1 MILAPSIV
9 KRYIVNNS
17 EELIGRK
24 TEISSLKYNY
34 FTSVIKVYDFKLFEK
49 NDTEVFASLDTLILN
64 LEPLKLISSTL
75 EIEQLYLKGFMAKA
89 IMKHSEFN
97 FDDLVALANDKEQD
111 TTVRIDSD
119 PFKYNVSNIEIK
131 DSKFVFDDQNVN
143 KETSIDNIAFT
154 IPNISWNQE
163 EKSNADIQFN
173 FENGGYF
180 ESAVKINPV
189 NGEFNTSIT
198 LLNIALNPFYDY
210 VAQYAEISDFNGS
223 LNADISIN
231 GNTNDVL
238 KSIVSGN
245 IDIQEFQMK
254 DTDNKKFLGAD
265 QISTDIKIID
275 YFNQNYELKSL
286 HIENSYAYFELDSI
300 SNNFFK
306 IFKVDESV
314 ATDVA
319 TDSLE
324 QQTEKSIQ
332 YSINELRLTDGVLD
346 YTDNLIGEPFSY
358 NLSAI
363 EIDSDSI
370 TSTSNWIDV
379 YATML
384 LNKRGTLKSDI
395 GIDPN
400 NLLNSTLDFDIQ
412 NFLLEDLNIYTNYY
426 TGHRILKG
434 DMYYFSKSKLTNGEI
449 DSQNKL
455 IVKNASL
462 ENSKGGLYDLPL
474 KFAFFLLTD
483 KNGDVELD
491 IPVRGDLKDPSTDIG
506 PIIWKTFKNVI
517 GKTVAAPVNFLVGL
531 VGGDPKELEEINF
544 TYGDTILSQKHK
556 RQLSKLIA
564 LEKRKDSLKITMTY
578 YVDSLLFKEAL
589 AKESIGNTY
598 SQETGKDY
606 LKNDSDFNTY
616 VLNKVDND
624 SLNFNQ
630 GIKAL
635 TLNEPIDSLARQR
648 RSSIIS
654 LVKNYIKEEYPISNI
669 SIIES
674 NPNDP
679 QNSGS
684 YPKFLLTYGLVG
696 DDEII
701 KDSN

>member
-1 MILAPSIV
+1 MHPRQLSPLRKISVGVILLLVIFMILAPSIV

-370 TSTSNWIDV
+370 TSTSN
-379 YATML
+379 
-384 LNKRGTLKSDI
+384 
-395 GIDPN
+395 
-400 NLLNSTLDFDIQ
+400 F
-412 NFLLEDLNIYTNYY
+412 
-426 TGHRILKG
+426 
-434 DMYYFSKSKLTNGEI
+434 
-449 DSQNKL
+449 
-455 IVKNASL
+455 
-462 ENSKGGLYDLPL
+462 
-474 KFAFFLLTD
+474 
-483 KNGDVELD
+483 
-491 IPVRGDLKDPSTDIG
+491 
-506 PIIWKTFKNVI
+506 II
-517 GKTVAAPVNFLVGL
+517 
-531 VGGDPKELEEINF
+531 F
-544 TYGDTILSQKHK
+544 TCC
-556 RQLSKLIA
+556 
-564 LEKRKDSLKITMTY
+564 
-578 YVDSLLFKEAL
+578 
-589 AKESIGNTY
+589 Y
-598 SQETGKDY
+598 S
-606 LKNDSDFNTY
+606 S
-616 VLNKVDND
+616 
-624 SLNFNQ
+624 
-630 GIKAL
+630 
-635 TLNEPIDSLARQR
+635 
-648 RSSIIS
+648 
-654 LVKNYIKEEYPISNI
+654 
-669 SIIES
+669 
-674 NPNDP
+674 
-679 QNSGS
+679 
-684 YPKFLLTYGLVG
+684 
-696 DDEII
+696 
-701 KDSN
+701 